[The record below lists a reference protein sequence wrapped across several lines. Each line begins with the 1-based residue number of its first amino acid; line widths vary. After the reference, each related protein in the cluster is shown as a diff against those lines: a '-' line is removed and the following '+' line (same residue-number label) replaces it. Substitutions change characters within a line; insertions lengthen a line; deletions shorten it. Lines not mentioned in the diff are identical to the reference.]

1 MWRWFTVELPIR
13 TSMARCSLDNTCK
26 WAMLISRS
34 VTWSQFRHFRPLLAV
49 WMEYP
54 MYRRMWLILFNN
66 NIIHIYMLRWLLI
79 SVDGVM
85 HYRLWYKFSVLLA
98 SWSTCFSTFNF
109 QKLHRNTVPLFK
121 FPVIFFAVIFYN
133 VRWKCYI
140 YIFTYSLADTFSP

>member
-98 SWSTCFSTFNF
+98 SWSTCFSTFNNIMYCMKIYRRCRGARYRVRLYRILSSLGF
-109 QKLHRNTVPLFK
+109 H
-121 FPVIFFAVIFYN
+121 VISFDY
-133 VRWKCYI
+133 RGLSK
-140 YIFTYSLADTFSP
+140 